1 MWKYLRPLGLA
12 LVLCASLN
20 AQAQYQP
27 PECNPSFG
35 MLSVSPQM
43 LQFNN
48 PGQSF
53 VSALY
58 QDNLVTLLE
67 RSRQWTLCQSRDLG
81 EPARLLALTAQAF
94 LSFRL
99 QYANAYV
106 LHEYAHAEVGSQLQF
121 TDVRVGVKEGN
132 SIVSAPYLSNLATM
146 AFDPRQIADISR
158 RGVSVDWTG
167 SRATTA
173 RESAQINAAGLNLN
187 TYLAW
192 RDFEFMLR
200 GDSTPSRAM
209 AYSVNKWFSPVY
221 FEMDQRIGGDP
232 SSYVSDLAAQG
243 IATSKGEIQ
252 RVQLLAALMSNGMW
266 TSLRALRVY
275 GEPSDPTSTVARA
288 ERFYDELPTDID
300 LTAGKWVGPFQWP
313 IDLPVIDRR
322 ALVYWPE
329 FSTYLNQR
337 GVSLGGEFG
346 MQVDG
351 IGALMLGLER
361 NTIGQDQGTDLS
373 LGYSNNWGWTSIT
386 TRITLNQGN
395 TFFSFRG
402 DYPLNARLSL
412 TGLVYGAEGETLVG
426 QRLAFRSKKGGYVG
440 LQVFY

>member
-1 MWKYLRPLGLA
+1 MWSFLRPLVT
-12 LVLCASLN
+12 VLFLCTSLQV
-20 AQAQYQP
+20 QAQYQA
-27 PECNPSFG
+27 PECYPSFG
-35 MLSVSPQM
+35 VLSLSPQM

-58 QDNLVTLLE
+58 QDDLVTLLE

-81 EPARLLALTAQAF
+81 EPARLLALSAQAF

-106 LHEYAHAEVGSQLQF
+106 LHEYAHAEIASQLQF
-121 TDVRVGVKEGN
+121 TDVRVGAQEGN

-146 AFDPRQIADISR
+146 AFDPRQIAELSR
-158 RGVSVDWTG
+158 RGVGVAWTG
-167 SRATTA
+167 RRTTTA

-187 TYLAW
+187 TYLAS
-192 RDFEFMLR
+192 RYAESMY
-200 GDSTPSRAM
+200 GGATPSIAL
-209 AYSVNKWFSPVY
+209 AYSVNKWFSPAY

-243 IATSKGEIQ
+243 IATSKDEIQ

-275 GEPSDPTSTVARA
+275 GEPSDSVSSLVRAR
-288 ERFYDELPTDID
+288 RLYGELPSDID
-300 LTAGKWVGPFQWP
+300 PNAGKWVGPFQWP
-313 IDLPVIDRR
+313 IHLPVIDRS

-346 MQVDG
+346 MSVNG
-351 IGALMLGLER
+351 LGFFTLGLER

-373 LGYSNNWGWTSIT
+373 LGYTNGWEWTSFT

-395 TFFSFRG
+395 TFFSVRG
-402 DYPLNARLSL
+402 EYPLNARLSL
-412 TGLVYGAEGETLVG
+412 TGMVYGAEGETLVG
-426 QRLAFRSKKGGYVG
+426 QRLAFRSNKGGYLG

>member
-1 MWKYLRPLGLA
+1 
-12 LVLCASLN
+12 
-20 AQAQYQP
+20 
-27 PECNPSFG
+27 
-35 MLSVSPQM
+35 M

-58 QDNLVTLLE
+58 QDDLVTLLE

-81 EPARLLALTAQAF
+81 EPARLLALSAQAF

-106 LHEYAHAEVGSQLQF
+106 LHEYAHAEIASQLQF
-121 TDVRVGVKEGN
+121 TDVRVGAQEGN
-132 SIVSAPYLSNLATM
+132 SIVSAPYLSNLARM
-146 AFDPRQIADISR
+146 AFDPRQIAELSR
-158 RGVSVDWTG
+158 RGVGVAWTG
-167 SRATTA
+167 SRTTTA

-187 TYLAW
+187 TYLAS
-192 RDFEFMLR
+192 RYGESILH
-200 GDSTPSRAM
+200 GGTTPSLAL
-209 AYSVNKWFSPVY
+209 AYTVNKWFSPMY

-243 IATSKGEIQ
+243 IATSKDEIQ

-266 TSLRALRVY
+266 TSLRALRGY
-275 GEPSDPTSTVARA
+275 GEPSDSLGSLVRAR
-288 ERFYDELPTDID
+288 RLYGELPSDID
-300 LTAGKWVGPFQWP
+300 PNAGKWVGPLQWP
-313 IDLPVIDRR
+313 IHLPVIDRR

-337 GVSLGGEFG
+337 GVSFGGDFG
-346 MQVDG
+346 MSVNG
-351 IGALMLGLER
+351 VGSLTLGLER

-373 LGYSNNWGWTSIT
+373 FGFINSWDWTVIN

-395 TFFSFRG
+395 TFFSVRG
-402 DYPLNARLSL
+402 EYPINARLSL
-412 TGLVYGAEGETLVG
+412 TGMVYGAEGETLVG
-426 QRLAFRSKKGGYVG
+426 QRLAFRSNKGGYLG
-440 LQVFY
+440 LHVFF